1 VDSYTKLDARARVT
15 IRNVKVDLYVDN
27 LTDADEFTSRSH
39 YTFGG
44 PEYGYRLRP
53 RTIGMHLTL
62 QY

>member
-1 VDSYTKLDARARVT
+1 
-15 IRNVKVDLYVDN
+15 VDN
-27 LTDADEFTSRSH
+27 LTDADDFTSRSH